1 MVKNM
6 IIYSCSGKPIFEGCH
21 VKIQDREVFL
31 SFIGKYI
38 VNYPRDMDSDL
49 RFARKGKYRITKIE
63 KVSDSADG
71 EYFLDLDNNER
82 MFGINDYWYISNFMV
97 EPVID
102 EKYIEFIKNLK
113 ENDIIWAINSL

>member
-6 IIYSCSGKPIFEGCH
+6 IVYSCSGKPIFEGCH
-21 VKIQDREVFL
+21 VKIQDRNVFL
-31 SFIGKYI
+31 SFVGEHI
-38 VNYPRDMDSDL
+38 VDYPENMDSDL
-49 RFARKGKYRITKIE
+49 RFAREGKYRITKIE
-63 KVSDSADG
+63 KAFDSENG

-82 MFGINDYWYISNFMV
+82 VFGINDYWYISNFMV

-113 ENDIIWAINSL
+113 EYGLILAINSL

>member
-6 IIYSCSGKPIFEGCH
+6 IVYSCSGKPICEGCY
-21 VKIQDREVFL
+21 VKIQDRNVFL
-31 SFIGKYI
+31 SC
-38 VNYPRDMDSDL
+38 VNEYAVAYPENMDSDL
-49 RFARKGKYRITKIE
+49 CLAKNDIYKITKID
-63 KVSDSADG
+63 KSYNLCRS
-71 EYFLDLDNNER
+71 EYFIELNGSDR
-82 MFGINDYWYISNFMV
+82 VYGVSDYWYISNFMV